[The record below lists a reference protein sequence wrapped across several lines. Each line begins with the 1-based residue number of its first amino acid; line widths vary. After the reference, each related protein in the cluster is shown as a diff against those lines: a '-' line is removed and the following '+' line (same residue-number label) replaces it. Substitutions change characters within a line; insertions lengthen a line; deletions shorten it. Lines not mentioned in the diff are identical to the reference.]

1 MPREILDLS
10 VSLFLVTHFI
20 ILYSLFGCVAL
31 FVAIKTAMKQR
42 LWAWSDVMIY
52 KRKQAKLWSY
62 RPKKASK
69 LFSLTVL
76 SRWNKIIQ
84 TVPCVPNKSTS
95 HSQYHLLQGWGF
107 LEDVTLGVLLYD
119 LWIEIYL
126 ADGTEI
132 LPPPF
137 IWAKHQWEGCF
148 SAYTP
153 LVLIAKC
160 LEEGKRRPIFTLW
173 LRYKVDRTMAQLW
186 CCTAPELLCS
196 HLYKS
201 DAIDIERI
209 DTSIREKH
217 AKQLGF
223 FFCFCPPLAFF
234 HSMPG
239 SRQKEGI
246 SFHCLIY
253 ALYLRISP
261 FDIFPWQKHTQ
272 HGIKMMISI
281 IRSSTTSCVCVLN
294 GINYSKWEK
303 QKE

>member
-1 MPREILDLS
+1 MWRCLLPLKLLWNNDYGPGLMSWYTKENNQSCNLRGPKRQANSYPLLS
-10 VSLFLVTHFI
+10 L
-20 ILYSLFGCVAL
+20 GG
-31 FVAIKTAMKQR
+31 K
-42 LWAWSDVMIY
+42 
-52 KRKQAKLWSY
+52 
-62 RPKKASK
+62 K
-69 LFSLTVL
+69 LFRLFPMCLT
-76 SRWNKIIQ
+76 SRPPTI
-84 TVPCVPNKSTS
+84 
-95 HSQYHLLQGWGF
+95 SQYHLLQGWGF
-107 LEDVTLGVLLYD
+107 LEDVTLGVLLYDD

-148 SAYTP
+148 SAYIP

-173 LRYKVDRTMAQLW
+173 LRYKVDRTMAQLR

-217 AKQLGF
+217 AKQLVF

-253 ALYLRISP
+253 ALRTYISFWYFSLAKTHP
-261 FDIFPWQKHTQ
+261 AWNQNDDQ
-272 HGIKMMISI
+272 HHGRQPPHVS
-281 IRSSTTSCVCVLN
+281 VC
-294 GINYSKWEK
+294 
-303 QKE
+303 

>member
-1 MPREILDLS
+1 MCLTSRPP
-10 VSLFLVTHFI
+10 TI
-20 ILYSLFGCVAL
+20 I
-31 FVAIKTAMKQR
+31 
-42 LWAWSDVMIY
+42 
-52 KRKQAKLWSY
+52 
-62 RPKKASK
+62 
-69 LFSLTVL
+69 
-76 SRWNKIIQ
+76 
-84 TVPCVPNKSTS
+84 
-95 HSQYHLLQGWGF
+95 QYHLLQRWGF

-173 LRYKVDRTMAQLW
+173 LRYKVDRTMAQLR

-253 ALYLRISP
+253 ALRTYLLL
-261 FDIFPWQKHTQ
+261 IFFLGKNTPSMESKWW
-272 HGIKMMISI
+272 SAS
-281 IRSSTTSCVCVLN
+281 RSSTTSCVCELN

>member
-76 SRWNKIIQ
+76 SLYSRWNKIIQ
-84 TVPCVPNKSTS
+84 TVPFVPNKSTS

-173 LRYKVDRTMAQLW
+173 LRYKVDRTMAQLR
-186 CCTAPELLCS
+186 CCTAPVLLCS

-223 FFCFCPPLAFF
+223 FLLLLPSPGFFFTPCQVQDRRKVYHSTVWYTHYTYVYLLLIFFLGKNTPSMESKWWSASYGRQPP
-234 HSMPG
+234 HV
-239 SRQKEGI
+239 
-246 SFHCLIY
+246 
-253 ALYLRISP
+253 
-261 FDIFPWQKHTQ
+261 
-272 HGIKMMISI
+272 
-281 IRSSTTSCVCVLN
+281 CVC
-294 GINYSKWEK
+294 
-303 QKE
+303 